1 VEFKR
6 ADGPTITKSMRIAMQ
21 DLKLDAMYVVYP
33 GFQRYPMGEGVEAV
47 PLWAVMLSAREN
59 IYKRAKTNKKE
70 AVEMTASL
78 VVN

>member
-1 VEFKR
+1 
-6 ADGPTITKSMRIAMQ
+6 
-21 DLKLDAMYVVYP
+21 
-33 GFQRYPMGEGVEAV
+33 
-47 PLWAVMLSAREN
+47 MLSAREN